1 MKGRSHT
8 SVVRGLVFSFQFF
21 HNSDE
26 KMKVIQPLKLDI
38 DFYDV
43 VVVVAVAG
51 QERAGCLGS
60 LFQSLGVPISF
71 RHSGRGGGVRRTG
84 LSLRPNL

>member
-1 MKGRSHT
+1 
-8 SVVRGLVFSFQFF
+8 
-21 HNSDE
+21 
-26 KMKVIQPLKLDI
+26 MKVIQPLKLDI

-43 VVVVAVAG
+43 VVVVVVAVDG

>member
-1 MKGRSHT
+1 
-8 SVVRGLVFSFQFF
+8 
-21 HNSDE
+21 
-26 KMKVIQPLKLDI
+26 MKVIQPLKLDI

-43 VVVVAVAG
+43 VVVVVVVAVAG
-51 QERAGCLGS
+51 QERAGSSRGCLGS

>member
-1 MKGRSHT
+1 
-8 SVVRGLVFSFQFF
+8 
-21 HNSDE
+21 
-26 KMKVIQPLKLDI
+26 MKVIQPLKLDI

-43 VVVVAVAG
+43 VVVAVDRPG
-51 QERAGCLGS
+51 ESGIVNGL
-60 LFQSLGVPISF
+60 LGVPISF

>member
-1 MKGRSHT
+1 
-8 SVVRGLVFSFQFF
+8 
-21 HNSDE
+21 
-26 KMKVIQPLKLDI
+26 MKVIQPLKLDI
-38 DFYDV
+38 DLDYDVV

>member
-1 MKGRSHT
+1 
-8 SVVRGLVFSFQFF
+8 
-21 HNSDE
+21 
-26 KMKVIQPLKLDI
+26 MKVIQPLKLDI
-38 DFYDV
+38 DFYDVVV

-60 LFQSLGVPISF
+60 LFQNLGVTISF

>member
-1 MKGRSHT
+1 
-8 SVVRGLVFSFQFF
+8 
-21 HNSDE
+21 
-26 KMKVIQPLKLDI
+26 MKVIQPLKLDI
-38 DFYDV
+38 DFCDVVV

>member
-1 MKGRSHT
+1 
-8 SVVRGLVFSFQFF
+8 
-21 HNSDE
+21 
-26 KMKVIQPLKLDI
+26 MKVIQPLKLDI

-43 VVVVAVAG
+43 VVAVG
-51 QERAGCLGS
+51 RPGESGIVNGL
-60 LFQSLGVPISF
+60 LGVPISKLGGF

>member
-1 MKGRSHT
+1 
-8 SVVRGLVFSFQFF
+8 
-21 HNSDE
+21 
-26 KMKVIQPLKLDI
+26 MKVIQPLKLDI
-38 DFYDV
+38 DFYDVVVVV

-84 LSLRPNL
+84 LSSRPNL

>member
-1 MKGRSHT
+1 
-8 SVVRGLVFSFQFF
+8 
-21 HNSDE
+21 
-26 KMKVIQPLKLDI
+26 MKVIQPLKLDI
-38 DFYDV
+38 DFYDVVVV